1 MHTSFDEWIIVV
13 PLEIVDSSFVIM
25 HITSNFTLD
34 YYNDATQE
42 FHILK
47 KLSYVFFLTLF

>member
-13 PLEIVDSSFVIM
+13 PLETVDSSFVIM

-34 YYNDATQE
+34 YYNDATRE

-47 KLSYVFFLTLF
+47 NFPMYSF

>member
-1 MHTSFDEWIIVV
+1 MHTCFDEWIIVV

-34 YYNDATQE
+34 CYNDGTQE
-42 FHILK
+42 FHIFK
-47 KLSYVFFLTLF
+47 NIFMYFL

>member
-1 MHTSFDEWIIVV
+1 MHASFDEWIIVV

-34 YYNDATQE
+34 YYNGPTQE
-42 FHILK
+42 FPHI
-47 KLSYVFFLTLF
+47 